1 MEIRF
6 MAIGSEMGTEEREM
20 GEEKSKYRSP
30 LPLRTCP
37 PPSTSS
43 DDLESRLGQGLDT
56 DEAARRG
63 PISVCWEHLQ
73 LTDQGHSLTNRNSE
87 AFWRS
92 GK

>member
-1 MEIRF
+1 MDGNSIHGHRKRK
-6 MAIGSEMGTEEREM
+6 GDRGKRNGRREEQI
-20 GEEKSKYRSP
+20 SLSP
-30 LPLRTCP
+30 PTTHMSSSP
-37 PPSTSS
+37 TSS
-43 DDLESRLGQGLDT
+43 ADLESRLGQGLDT

-73 LTDQGHSLTNRNSE
+73 LADQGHTLTNSE